1 MNYYKAG
8 GNFFMSTQEYDLE
21 VVEKD
26 EIKDAEKFY
35 LLKDFGKDSRFI
47 FDLDIKNIK
56 KYAESTQLFFR
67 TESPMITAINTSY
80 DNWLFHLDRVL
91 EDKWSVNIIAL
102 GDVGSTLLGGL
113 KLKGGEI
120 ISEIGIYDLNE
131 NQLKRLEME
140 YNQVLDPF
148 SDEVMPKIKIVEEE
162 DLFDCDMLIFCASKA
177 IPEVGSEV
185 KDVRMVQ
192 FEANK
197 KIVSHY
203 AKLAREN
210 YFKGVFAVVSDPV
223 DLLSRTA
230 FNQSNT
236 NDEGKFDYKGLKPE
250 QVIGYG
256 LGVMNARANYYA
268 EKLGFDT
275 YRSNGRAYGP
285 HGKDLVII
293 NDLEAYNRELSTKL
307 TELAVTANKEVRAV
321 GYKPFIAPA
330 LSSAALSIINTMKGN
345 YNYSSVFVGGVYYG
359 CKNRL
364 VGRRIEIDQIDYS
377 EEIYQLIETSY
388 QKVNALYE

>member
-8 GNFFMSTQEYDLE
+8 GHFFMSNQEFDLE

-26 EIKDAEKFY
+26 DIKDSEQFY
-35 LLKDFGKDSRFI
+35 FLKSFGNEARFI
-47 FDLDIKNIK
+47 FDIDIKEIK
-56 KYAESTQLFFR
+56 NYQEGTDLFFK
-67 TESPMITAINTSY
+67 TDSPKITAINTSY
-80 DNWLFHLDRVL
+80 DNWLFHLDRVI
-91 EDKWSVNIIAL
+91 EGKWNVNIIAL

-113 KLKGGEI
+113 KLKGGDI

-131 NQLKRLEME
+131 NQLQRLEME

-148 SDEVMPKIKIVEEE
+148 SDEVMPKIKIISEEE
-162 DLFDCDMLIFCASKA
+162 LFDCDMLIFCASKA

-192 FEANK
+192 FDANK

-210 YFKGVFAVVSDPV
+210 FYKGVFAVVSDPV

-230 FNQSNT
+230 FYQSNI
-236 NDEGKFDYKGLKPE
+236 DEDGQFDYKGLKPE

-268 EKLGFDT
+268 DKLGFT
-275 YRSNGRAYGP
+275 SYRTNGRAYGP

-293 NDLEAYNRELSTKL
+293 NDLDAYDEETSNRL

-321 GYKPFIAPA
+321 GFKPYIAPA

-345 YNYSSVFVGGVYYG
+345 FNYSSVFVGGVYYG

-364 VGRRIEIDQIDYS
+364 VGRKIEIDTIDYS
-377 EEIYQLIETSY
+377 EQLHQLIEASY
-388 QKVNALYE
+388 QKVNKLYE